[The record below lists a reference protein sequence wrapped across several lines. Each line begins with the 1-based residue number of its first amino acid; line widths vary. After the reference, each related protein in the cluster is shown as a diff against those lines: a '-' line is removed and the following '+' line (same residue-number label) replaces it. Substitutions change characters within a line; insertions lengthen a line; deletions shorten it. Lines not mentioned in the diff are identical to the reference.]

1 MKRDDDKSIEQF
13 IATIQKQGT
22 RRMCRTTEQ
31 RPSSSYDYRV
41 PTSILLVLRRVV
53 LASVYTGARIAV
65 LMRSVDLHP
74 DEVGEFGDIEEWRL
88 GLRAPVDP
96 MCEDGLD

>member
-1 MKRDDDKSIEQF
+1 
-13 IATIQKQGT
+13 
-22 RRMCRTTEQ
+22 MCRTTEQ
-31 RPSSSYDYRV
+31 RPSSCYDYRV